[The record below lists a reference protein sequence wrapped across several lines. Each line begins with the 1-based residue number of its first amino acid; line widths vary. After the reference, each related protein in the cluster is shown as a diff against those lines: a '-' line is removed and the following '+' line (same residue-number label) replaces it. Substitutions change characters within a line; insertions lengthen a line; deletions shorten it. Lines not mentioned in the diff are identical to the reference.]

1 MKRNVWA
8 DEQVAAS
15 VNSGFVAVTI
25 DVDDPRVADTL
36 SRYRVGSTP
45 STIITD
51 PQGEV
56 LQRKEGGMGKADF
69 LELLG
74 KVKVLGNPFAP

>member
-8 DEQVAAS
+8 DKQVAAS
-15 VNSGFVAVTI
+15 VNAGFVAVTI
-25 DVDDPRVADTL
+25 DVDDPSVAETL

-51 PQGEV
+51 PQGKV
-56 LQRKEGGMGKADF
+56 LQQKDGGMGKADF

-74 KVKVLGNPFAP
+74 KVKVSGIPISP